1 MVEAGFV
8 CRCPTCEMTFRVSE
22 TQLAAAHGAVRCG
35 ACLQVFA
42 ANDYL
47 QETALSASEAE
58 VISERASAAINDVA
72 EQADNQTSVSSGW
85 DEGQTESLQVDQAIS
100 PLEPKSSESENSVSQ
115 APRYQAEIV
124 SVSGPYGARPDEQL
138 KVLKRDDRNTEPTTG
153 VSPDQEAEKNTEV
166 EIDVTNADLA
176 VPEVVTVFLDD
187 RSNKTLAVGGTFGA
201 GPELGEKSDP
211 RRDRIPDFNA
221 DAEVHALDKSSPLG
235 EPDKEP
241 STLEDVPEIQLEAVA
256 ADEIVGEYQ
265 DTARSHFLR
274 WFVGALLLGLVFVIQ
289 FASVNVELLAQDP
302 KLRPYYAFF
311 CNYVECN
318 LPVFEDV
325 SAIETTELVVR
336 VHPETERALLVD
348 AIIRNTSAYRQSFP
362 LLEMKFTD
370 INNLVIAT
378 RRFLPKEYLGGE
390 MVGLRFIPAL
400 TEVRLGLE
408 IVDPGENAFG
418 YALEA
423 VPAI

>member
-1 MVEAGFV
+1 MAEAGFV
-8 CRCPTCEMTFRVSE
+8 CRCPKCETTFRVTE

-47 QETALSASEAE
+47 LEAALSAGESE
-58 VISERASAAINDVA
+58 VVSEHANDAIHDVA
-72 EQADNQTSVSSGW
+72 EQAELIVGETKSTLAAVSGVDDLVPNQTSGS
-85 DEGQTESLQVDQAIS
+85 EGPNDAT
-100 PLEPKSSESENSVSQ
+100 
-115 APRYQAEIV
+115 
-124 SVSGPYGARPDEQL
+124 PDEQRNDL
-138 KVLKRDDRNTEPTTG
+138 KGDDDSREPTTKV
-153 VSPDQEAEKNTEV
+153 VSDLEAEKNTEV
-166 EIDVTNADLA
+166 GIDATNADLA
-176 VPEVVTVFLDD
+176 APQVVAVSLGDG
-187 RSNKTLAVGGTFGA
+187 SKKILAMEESFA
-201 GPELGEKSDP
+201 SGPEPGEKSN
-211 RRDRIPDFNA
+211 PDFGTNTV
-221 DAEVHALDKSSPLG
+221 VHALDQSSPLG
-235 EPDKEP
+235 EPDEEP
-241 STLEDVPEIQLEAVA
+241 ERLEVVPEIQLESLAP
-256 ADEIVGEYQ
+256 DEIVGEYE
-265 DTARSHFLR
+265 DVARSHSLR

-289 FASVNVELLAQDP
+289 FASVNVERLVQNP

-311 CNYVECN
+311 CNYAECK
-318 LPVFEDV
+318 LPVFENV
-325 SAIETTELVVR
+325 SAIETTELVIR

-348 AIIRNTSAYRQSFP
+348 AIIRNTSAYRQPFP

-390 MVGLRFIPAL
+390 MAGLRFIPAL

-408 IVDPGENAFG
+408 IVDPGKNAFG

>member
-1 MVEAGFV
+1 MAEAGFV
-8 CRCPTCEMTFRVSE
+8 CRCPKCETTFRVTE

-47 QETALSASEAE
+47 LEAALSAGESE
-58 VISERASAAINDVA
+58 VVSEHANDAIHDVA
-72 EQADNQTSVSSGW
+72 EQAGLIVGETKSTLATVSGVDDLVPNQTSMSAVPN
-85 DEGQTESLQVDQAIS
+85 DAT
-100 PLEPKSSESENSVSQ
+100 
-115 APRYQAEIV
+115 
-124 SVSGPYGARPDEQL
+124 PDEQL
-138 KVLKRDDRNTEPTTG
+138 KDLKGDDDSREPTTK
-153 VSPDQEAEKNTEV
+153 VVPDLEAEKNTEV
-166 EIDVTNADLA
+166 GIDATNADLA
-176 VPEVVTVFLDD
+176 APQVVDVSQGDG
-187 RSNKTLAVGGTFGA
+187 SNKSLAMEETFA
-201 GPELGEKSDP
+201 SGPESGGKSNPDL
-211 RRDRIPDFNA
+211 DRNPDFGTNTV
-221 DAEVHALDKSSPLG
+221 VHALDQSSPLG
-235 EPDKEP
+235 EPEEEP
-241 STLEDVPEIQLEAVA
+241 ETLEVVPEIQLESLAP
-256 ADEIVGEYQ
+256 DEIVGEYEDVAQ
-265 DTARSHFLR
+265 SHSLR

-289 FASVNVELLAQDP
+289 FASVNVERLVQNP

-311 CNYVECN
+311 CNYAECK
-318 LPVFEDV
+318 LPVFENV
-325 SAIETTELVVR
+325 SSIETTELVIR

-348 AIIRNTSAYRQSFP
+348 AIIRNTSAYRQPFP

-408 IVDPGENAFG
+408 IVDPGKNAFG